1 MHAEFIRL
9 LIRCLCISSDDVRR
23 MVVNAAADDDDDDGK
38 INNKR
43 AVTKDLHSCGVIVF
57 ISSVMCFGCFGFW
70 CCSAL
75 CMLSAV
81 CWRLENAGTLSTGL
95 CYGPMR
101 AINLPPQYMNS

>member
-57 ISSVMCFGCFGFW
+57 VSSVLSVSHHLVFEFW
-70 CCSAL
+70 CCYFRFFPA
-75 CMLSAV
+75 
-81 CWRLENAGTLSTGL
+81 
-95 CYGPMR
+95 
-101 AINLPPQYMNS
+101 